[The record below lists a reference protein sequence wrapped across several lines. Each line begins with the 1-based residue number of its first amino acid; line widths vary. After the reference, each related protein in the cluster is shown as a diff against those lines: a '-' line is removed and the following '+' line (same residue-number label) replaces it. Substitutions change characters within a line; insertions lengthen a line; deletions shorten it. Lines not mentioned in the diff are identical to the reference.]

1 MKVGK
6 KAELNINRWADKE
19 GFEKS
24 YIPERVLSG
33 TGALGIQVLR
43 LF

>member
-19 GFEKS
+19 GFEKAIYQS
-24 YIPERVLSG
+24 EYCQEPEP
-33 TGALGIQVLR
+33 GIQVLR